1 MPNSEEDAW
10 LKDSV
15 SGRGLATGDN
25 IIVRLSKGQT
35 LEGRLFAMDEQQQL
49 IVISQEGRNPM
60 EQTFRMMQLDMIE
73 ELQLI
78 ESQSL
83 MPAMER
89 LPRVDVVRM
98 RKKEAMALERA
109 QRELVAANPDASR
122 EGQLI
127 FHALSRTMA
136 CSWRP
141 GAEIAVLEDVVI
153 GPPYTVDQ
161 CRLTGVGDNA
171 AALERVRKVLHGE
184 RSKLGLSD
192 VA

>member
-83 MPAMER
+83 
-89 LPRVDVVRM
+89 V
-98 RKKEAMALERA
+98 
-109 QRELVAANPDASR
+109 
-122 EGQLI
+122 
-127 FHALSRTMA
+127 
-136 CSWRP
+136 
-141 GAEIAVLEDVVI
+141 
-153 GPPYTVDQ
+153 
-161 CRLTGVGDNA
+161 
-171 AALERVRKVLHGE
+171 
-184 RSKLGLSD
+184 SD
-192 VA
+192 VQWTA